1 MGIGFEFFAA
11 TPAELLTAAP
21 GWVIAEYGP
30 FAERTRV
37 NPFTG
42 VQSTSWGFEL
52 LTTAPEGAEDE
63 RIVDLLDKEER
74 ACFGNL
80 AEPLAALAARL
91 LPESAEE
98 RAKLGRQ
105 ALVGPEEA
113 ESWVVEIPDA
123 MTAALA
129 ALTPAQLEDIARSV
143 QSDCEMDE
151 SLSNLVSHLGTVA
164 RRAVS
169 TDRRMFYYMSL

>member
-1 MGIGFEFFAA
+1 MGVRYEYFAA
-11 TPAELLTAAP
+11 TTDELLKAAP
-21 GWVIAEYGP
+21 GWVLAEYGP

-42 VQSTSWGFEL
+42 VRSTSWGFEL
-52 LTTAPEGAEDE
+52 LTAAPEGAEDE
-63 RIVDLLDKEER
+63 QIVNLLKEHER
-74 ACFGNL
+74 ASFRDL
-80 AEPLAALAARL
+80 TEPLAALVARL
-91 LPESAEE
+91 VPNSAEE
-98 RAKLGRQ
+98 RAKLGRY
-105 ALVGPEEA
+105 ALVGPQEA
-113 ESWVVEIPDA
+113 DCAVGEIPDA

-129 ALTPAQLEDIARSV
+129 ALTPEQLEEVACSV

-151 SLSNLVSHLGTVA
+151 SLSGVVSHLAKVA